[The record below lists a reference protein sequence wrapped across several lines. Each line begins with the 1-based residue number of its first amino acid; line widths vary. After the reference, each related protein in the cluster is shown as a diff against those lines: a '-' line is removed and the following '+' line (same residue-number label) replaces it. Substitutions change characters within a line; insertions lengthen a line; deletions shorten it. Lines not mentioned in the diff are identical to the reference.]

1 MRRNVHRHALPRR
14 STDLGAAGSHGA
26 HGAKIRIPLQR
37 YATVDS
43 PKSGRFE
50 LQFFGDFQMRNGLLL
65 AILYGGLIAGTLDI
79 GAAALI
85 NMIDPVVIM
94 RYIAGGLLG
103 KTQALAGGTP
113 TAVLGTFLQWAMSLV
128 IAAVYVLASRRL
140 SFLTARWLPAGIAYG
155 VVVFIVMN
163 YVVVPLSAIAKLPT
177 FTLYSFSTNLLAM
190 IVFGVI
196 VAYFARRYAPRGA

>member
-1 MRRNVHRHALPRR
+1 
-14 STDLGAAGSHGA
+14 
-26 HGAKIRIPLQR
+26 
-37 YATVDS
+37 
-43 PKSGRFE
+43 
-50 LQFFGDFQMRNGLLL
+50 MRNGLLL